1 MRQFAGRYTI
11 EGCIKGI
18 YTGITLLYTNS
29 MTTIKTAVS
38 IEESLFRRIEE
49 EAEAREISRSG
60 LISLAVE
67 SYLSRLEA
75 ERITVKLNEVYANGP
90 DEEDLQWLEAAQ
102 AAYMETLGEEEW

>member
-1 MRQFAGRYTI
+1 
-11 EGCIKGI
+11 
-18 YTGITLLYTNS
+18 

-38 IEESLFRRIEE
+38 IEESLFRRIKE

-75 ERITVKLNEVYANGP
+75 ERITAKLNEVYADGP
-90 DEEDLQWLEAAQ
+90 TA
-102 AAYMETLGEEEW
+102 EEEVLLESMWRYHVALTKDDRW